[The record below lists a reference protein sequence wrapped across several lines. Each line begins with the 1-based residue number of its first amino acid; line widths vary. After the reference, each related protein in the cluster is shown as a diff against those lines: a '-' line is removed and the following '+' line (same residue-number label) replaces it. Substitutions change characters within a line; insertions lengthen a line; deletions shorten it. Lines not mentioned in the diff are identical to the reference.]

1 MKQNFDLMI
10 KNGHVIDGEGKTRR
24 PLDIGIQGDKI
35 VYIGNIDHTP
45 DCDIIDATGCIV
57 TPGFIDIHSHSD
69 FFWLI
74 SPKSESKIYDGVT
87 TEVCGN
93 CGTSAFPLKGQLL
106 ENRKKGMGKFGLD
119 IGWETASD
127 FYKLAEEVPSSINR
141 AFLVGHG
148 NIRAC
153 VLGYVDREPDKC
165 ELVNMK
171 KELQEAME
179 AGAFGMSS
187 GLVYPPG
194 CYAKTS
200 ELIELCK
207 PVKAYNGIYTT
218 HMRDEGDKI
227 ETALTETID
236 IARRSGVNTQISHI
250 KTWGERNWGKIR
262 KIERLLKAARSEGIN
277 ISCDRYPYIASATDL
292 DVILPRWVHEGG
304 TVEEKKRLSTPSDR
318 ERIIKEMIHE
328 GKDQKLWESI
338 VISSVHNSE
347 RKNYEGKRVT
357 EIAKSLKISPVEF
370 VLDLLIVEDCRVAAL
385 FFNMSEENLDKI
397 LAWDFVM
404 IGSDSSLRSTSG
416 ALNYGRPH
424 PRTYG
429 TFARVIRKYVNEKKL
444 LSIENAIYKMT
455 GLPAQ
460 KLGLKDRGIL
470 KEGFFG
476 DIIILDQSK
485 ITEKATFTDPHN
497 YSEGVKYVLVNG
509 KLTIKDGRH
518 MGVMNGKILR
528 R

>member
-1 MKQNFDLMI
+1 MKRNFDLII
-10 KNGHVIDGEGKTRR
+10 KNGVVIDGDGKAKKA
-24 PLDIGIQGDKI
+24 LDIGIHGDKI
-35 VYIGNIDHTP
+35 VYMGDIDHTS
-45 DCDIIDATGCIV
+45 DCDIIDASGCIV

-106 ENRKKGMGKFGLD
+106 ENRRKGLARFGLD
-119 IGWETASD
+119 INWQTVEE
-127 FYKLAEEVPSSINR
+127 FFKRAEEAPSSINR

-153 VLGYVDREPDKC
+153 VLGYGDREPDKN

-179 AGAFGMSS
+179 EGAFGISS

-207 PVKAYNGIYTT
+207 TVKEYDGIYTT
-218 HMRDEGDKI
+218 HMRDEGDEI
-227 ETALTETID
+227 ETALTETIN
-236 IARRSGVNTQISHI
+236 IARMSGVSTQISHI
-250 KTWGERNWGKIR
+250 KTWGERNWGKIG
-262 KIERLLKAARSEGIN
+262 KIERLLKVARSEGIK

-292 DVILPRWVHEGG
+292 DVILPKWVHEGG
-304 TVEEKKRLSTPSDR
+304 AVEEKKRLSNPADR
-318 ERIIKEMIHE
+318 ERIIKDMMRED
-328 GKDQKLWESI
+328 KDQKLWESI
-338 VISSVHNSE
+338 MISSVQNSE
-347 RKNYEGKRVT
+347 RKNYEGKMVT
-357 EIAKSLKISPVEF
+357 EIAKSLKVSPLEF
-370 VLDLLIVEDCRVAAL
+370 VLDLLIEEDCRVGAL

-397 LAWDFVM
+397 LTWDFVM

-416 ALNYGRPH
+416 ALNFGKPH

-429 TFARVIRKYVNEKKL
+429 TFSSVIRKYVNEKKL
-444 LSIENAIYKMT
+444 LSIEEAIYKMT

-460 KLGLKDRGIL
+460 KLEFKDRGIL
-470 KEGFFG
+470 KEGFFA
-476 DIIILDQSK
+476 DITIFDQNK
-485 ITEKATFTDPHN
+485 MTEKATFTDPHN
-497 YSEGVKYVLVNG
+497 YSEGIKYVLVNG
-509 KLTIKDGRH
+509 KLTLKDGRH